1 MRNMHTARPHVR
13 IKKTWKRPSFIG
25 FIDWPVFTDAQD
37 NRAASWEPRSDQI
50 ATKPQ
55 HKRSRLNGSRKYLA
69 TRGDLLQKTFFARR
83 RIFYILSV
91 LWERGRWR
99 CRGSTSTSSTS
110 SSAATLWGSFQTPG
124 RLSTGEITVSSPKNC
139 ELLPQKL
146 WGSRWKSF
154 TPWAKSFLSLLI
166 KKLWVPCCKSA
177 LIDDWQWVGN
187 LLLATSCRIQGK
199 FNDPD
204 EGRLVAQ
211 VAENSWEVN
220 LSPQSSSLWTI
231 ISTIIDNYSQQC
243 LDSFRIT

>member
-1 MRNMHTARPHVR
+1 MTLSRINIYIVYIIVSCHTVR
-13 IKKTWKRPSFIG
+13 IIPNAWEIVHRWDHSLFPKKLW
-25 FIDWPVFTDAQD
+25 
-37 NRAASWEPRSDQI
+37 AASPKI
-50 ATKPQ
+50 M
-55 HKRSRLNGSRKYLA
+55 RLPLK
-69 TRGDLLQKTFFARR
+69 
-83 RIFYILSV
+83 IFYALGKIIFEPLD
-91 LWERGRWR
+91 
-99 CRGSTSTSSTS
+99 
-110 SSAATLWGSFQTPG
+110 
-124 RLSTGEITVSSPKNC
+124 K
-139 ELLPQKL
+139 
-146 WGSRWKSF
+146 
-154 TPWAKSFLSLLI
+154 

-243 LDSFRIT
+243 LYSFRYT